1 MALRKQLVAA
11 TVVAG
16 LLLSTAGLALAY
28 NGQARLSAHP
38 DASKALVNVGKTS
51 LGKVLTGAASHT
63 LYHRTTENTGAITC
77 TGGCLT
83 FWPPLLLL
91 KGMKAPTG
99 SKAVVDK
106 LGTISRKDIS
116 ATAKQVTYD
125 GWPLYYWKN
134 DTKAGQVTGQGVGKF
149 TVAPPAPKVS
159 FHINITNIGV
169 QWGTVKITGTYH
181 KTKISYSCSKPA
193 CNYGIHAGVSLKLT
207 QTATDQTT
215 WPFQGWTIKSADGG
229 VNRSPTGST
238 VTVKS
243 NDNYT
248 VTATYTPAA

>member
-1 MALRKQLVAA
+1 MVLRKQLVAA

-28 NGQARLSAHP
+28 NGRAHLSAHP
-38 DASKALVNVGKTS
+38 AASKALVNVGNTN
-51 LGKVLTGAASHT
+51 LGKVLTGAAGHT

-77 TGGCLT
+77 TGGCLG
-83 FWPPLLLL
+83 FWPPLLLP

-106 LGTISRKDIS
+106 LGVVSRKDIS

-134 DTKAGQVTGQGVGKF
+134 DSKAGQATGQGVGKF
-149 TVAPPAPKVS
+149 TVAPPVPKVK
-159 FHINITNIGV
+159 FQINITNTGI

-181 KTKISYSCSKPA
+181 KTKISYTCSKQT
-193 CNYGIHAGVSLKLT
+193 CNYFLHAGVALKLT
-207 QTATDQTT
+207 QTATSQAT

-229 VNRSPTGST
+229 VNKSPSAST
-238 VTVKS
+238 VSVKS